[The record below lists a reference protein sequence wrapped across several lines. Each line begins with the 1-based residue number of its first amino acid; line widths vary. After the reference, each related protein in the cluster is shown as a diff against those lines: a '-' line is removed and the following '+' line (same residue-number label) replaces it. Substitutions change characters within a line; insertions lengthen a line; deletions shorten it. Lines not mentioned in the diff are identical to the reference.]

1 MSKDADID
9 RLEKYH
15 LTGKMIEYEI
25 FFSVYIMVFTTKKL
39 DLTEVENRKVIKWNK
54 LEKRKNDF
62 IYIRTSKI
70 KLEDLLM
77 RVSLKAKLK
86 NYSNGHEKVYIDAEN
101 KIVAEYRNKN
111 VYKPLHTS

>member
-62 IYIRTSKI
+62 ILSEPQK
-70 KLEDLLM
+70 
-77 RVSLKAKLK
+77 
-86 NYSNGHEKVYIDAEN
+86 
-101 KIVAEYRNKN
+101 
-111 VYKPLHTS
+111 